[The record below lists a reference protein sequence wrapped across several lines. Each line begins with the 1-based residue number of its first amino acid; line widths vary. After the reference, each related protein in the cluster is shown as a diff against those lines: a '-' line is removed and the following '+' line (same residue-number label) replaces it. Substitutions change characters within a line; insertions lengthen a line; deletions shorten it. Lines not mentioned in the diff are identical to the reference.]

1 MPWTHLTRLF
11 GGWPSILWVLNLPN
25 YGVKFGF
32 GSNGEYIH
40 TSKQVTSRNRPQ
52 THGELAALSRN
63 TFGTPNWTGSICGR
77 FLVTGGVSD
86 VCVFSYSTNTY
97 KYLWVA
103 IWTHLNN
110 VRKSNWIISL
120 GIEVNIKKNNFGN
133 HYRKDISSTST
144 KSPSTVLVPK
154 NPKKRMGEKRPTWL
168 KSFDID
174 LGQFLLLLGVPGI
187 SRMQWSGVKKYS
199 EPKFH
204 ALWGGK
210 IPESCLH
217 ICIVIPSRWRAN
229 LRIPDDSAMFVFF
242 NVGIFSCLFVG
253 HEGIRDFL
261 WSWPRLVP
269 LHWGVLLLRCL
280 LHPGKWTAGT
290 QQRRFGSNDVPFKFR
305 DFNALVVDPT
315 HLKHM
320 LVKLDRLPR

>member
-1 MPWTHLTRLF
+1 MVKTYTPA
-11 GGWPSILWVLNLPN
+11 PSPAGIDPKHMVNWQHYNGIIWHPKLDWLNLWTFSGHWRCFRCVRFFLLN
-25 YGVKFGF
+25 K
-32 GSNGEYIH
+32 YI
-40 TSKQVTSRNRPQ
+40 QIP
-52 THGELAALSRN
+52 L
-63 TFGTPNWTGSICGR
+63 
-77 FLVTGGVSD
+77 GG
-86 VCVFSYSTNTY
+86 
-97 KYLWVA
+97 
-103 IWTHLNN
+103 HLNPFEQCTQ
-110 VRKSNWIISL
+110 VKLDHFPWDR
-120 GIEVNIKKNNFGN
+120 GEHQKKQLWKPLPERHFFNLHKIPLNCFG
-133 HYRKDISSTST
+133 
-144 KSPSTVLVPK
+144 PK

-187 SRMQWSGVKKYS
+187 SGMQWSGVKKYS